1 MSTRYTVS
9 QIARRTGLTV
19 RALHHYEAAG
29 LLRPASRSDAGYR
42 LYGEAELL
50 RLQHIVSLKAL
61 GFSLADIRA
70 CIDADAPS
78 LGSALA
84 RQIERLREAVVRQQE
99 LLGRLERIAH
109 QLAAGA
115 TIDAET
121 LLNGIEATTI
131 MQNHFSNEQLQ
142 AIKARGEALGAE
154 RIREV
159 ERAWPE
165 VVSGMQA
172 ALALDKDPA
181 SAEVRALARRW
192 RGLLREFTGGDA
204 GILQSMNAM
213 FRAEPAAMQARTSID
228 PVLLA
233 YASKAVGLLGE
244 D

>member
-1 MSTRYTVS
+1 MSVRYTVS

-29 LLRPASRSDAGYR
+29 LLRPVARSAAGYR
-42 LYGEAELL
+42 VYGEAELL

-61 GFSLADIRA
+61 GLSLADIRA
-70 CIDADAPS
+70 CIHADAPS
-78 LGSALA
+78 LGDALA
-84 RQIERLREAVVRQQE
+84 RQIDRLRHAIVRQHE
-99 LLGRLERIAH
+99 LLGRLERIA
-109 QLAAGA
+109 QRLAEGG

-121 LLNGIEATTI
+121 LFNSIEATIT
-131 MQNHFSNEQLQ
+131 MENHFSSEQLE

-159 ERAWPE
+159 ERAWPD
-165 VVSGMQA
+165 VIAGMQA

-181 SAEVRALARRW
+181 SPEVRALARRW
-192 RGLLREFTGGDA
+192 RSLVREFTGGDA

-213 FRAEPAAMQARTSID
+213 FRAEPAAMQARTGID
-228 PVLLA
+228 SVLMA
-233 YASKAVGLLGE
+233 YAAKAVGLLGE